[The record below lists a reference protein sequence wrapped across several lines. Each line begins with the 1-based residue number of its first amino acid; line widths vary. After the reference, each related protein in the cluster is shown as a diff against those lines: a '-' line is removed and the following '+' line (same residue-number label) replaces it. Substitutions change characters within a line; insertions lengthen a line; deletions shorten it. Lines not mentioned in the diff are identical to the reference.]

1 MGVFESYSELP
12 GSLKVWHLLASC
24 NLTVKFLSIFITDCI
39 LEFSTYGAIFILIV
53 LLILSS
59 D

>member
-1 MGVFESYSELP
+1 MFERYSELP
-12 GSLKVWHLLASC
+12 GSLKVGHLLASC
-24 NLTVKFLSIFITDCI
+24 NLTMKFLSIFITDCG
-39 LEFSTYGAIFILIV
+39 LEFSTYGTIFIFSV

>member
-1 MGVFESYSELP
+1 MGIFESYSELP
-12 GSLKVWHLLASC
+12 GSLKAGHLLASC
-24 NLTVKFLSIFITDCI
+24 NLTMKFLSIFITDCE
-39 LEFSTYGAIFILIV
+39 LEFSTFGGIFIFNV